1 MRRHH
6 YPSELRYAGPGDL
19 PRQAAPTGDGVD
31 ADRRQQQERGHHV
44 PHVGAVAL
52 KAMPLSMAAMT
63 SPPSTACTALPLV
76 RLLMTLVLMGTT
88 PPFPQ
93 DQQHHA
99 LPAEQTGK
107 RHHE

>member
-1 MRRHH
+1 
-6 YPSELRYAGPGDL
+6 
-19 PRQAAPTGDGVD
+19 
-31 ADRRQQQERGHHV
+31 
-44 PHVGAVAL
+44 
-52 KAMPLSMAAMT
+52 
-63 SPPSTACTALPLV
+63 
-76 RLLMTLVLMGTT
+76 MTLVLMGTT